1 MDYSHSRDDELFREE
16 VKDFLSDK
24 LTDDLKRRAQ
34 SVGWRTFT
42 EHSLA
47 MEWQTILHEQGWVA
61 PAWPKEHGG
70 TGWSVVQRFIYQ
82 QECLAAGTPHLYP
95 QGIMMLGPTLIGHG
109 TEEQQNSILP
119 RILSGEDLWCQGYSE
134 PGSGSDLASL
144 QTKAVKDGDDY
155 IINGTKI
162 WTSTAHHANR
172 MFALVRT
179 STEDRPQKGITFVM
193 LEMDTPGIEVEPIV
207 NMAGEHEFNQ
217 VFFTDVR
224 IPQSGRVGP
233 EGQGWTVAKYLL
245 EFERGSLT
253 AGASLANALQK
264 LKHFASERE
273 FDDGPALIDDGG
285 FRSRLNELQVTA
297 DAIAMTE
304 KIVLSS
310 LSANQNP
317 GSAAN
322 VSKILSSETHQQV
335 QEMAMEAAG
344 YYGIPNHVLFE
355 EFGANFG
362 SIGPDFAH
370 NATPAYLTG
379 RMSTIAGGTGEVQRN
394 ILAKAE
400 LGL

>member
-1 MDYSHSRDDELFREE
+1 MDFAHSKEDDLFRQE
-16 VKDFLSDK
+16 VQDFLANK
-24 LTDDLKRRAQ
+24 LTDDLKQRARAA
-34 SVGWRTFT
+34 GWRTFT
-42 EHSLA
+42 DHGLA
-47 MEWQTILHEQGWVA
+47 MEWQSILHEQGWVA

-70 TGWSVVQRFIYQ
+70 TGWSVMQRFIYQ
-82 QECLAAGTPHLYP
+82 QECVAAGTPRLYP

-109 TEEQQNSILP
+109 TEEQQSYYMP

-144 QTKAVKDGDDY
+144 QTKAVKDGGDY

-179 STEDRPQKGITFVM
+179 SAEDKPQKGITFLM
-193 LEMDTPGIEVEPIV
+193 LEMDTPGIEVEPII

-224 IPQSGRVGP
+224 VPQSGRVGE

-245 EFERGSLT
+245 EFERGSLS
-253 AGASLANALQK
+253 AGASLANALTK
-264 LKHFASERE
+264 LKSFASERDSE
-273 FDDGPALIDDGG
+273 SGPALIDEAG
-285 FRSRLNELQVTA
+285 FRTRLHELEVAA

-322 VSKILSSETHQQV
+322 VSKILSSETQQQI
-335 QEMAMEAAG
+335 QELAMEAAG
-344 YYGIPNHVLFE
+344 YYGVPNHIVLE
-355 EFGANFG
+355 EFGPNFG
-362 SIGPDFAH
+362 PIGPDTSRNNVAS
-370 NATPAYLTG
+370 YLTG

-394 ILAKAE
+394 ILAKLE